1 MSSQHIDI
9 CGKFG
14 PEMDKTVQ
22 AMIARGKGLLAAD
35 ESTSTIGKRFEK
47 ISLEN
52 VESNRQA
59 YRELL
64 FTAPKEYTQYISGVI
79 LYEETLFQSTLSG
92 KPFSEVLTEAGVVPG
107 IKLDLGVKNLPGT
120 DGEQATQGLDD
131 LEKRIKKYYD
141 RGARFAKWRAV
152 YKINDKGLP
161 SQLAVDQNAETLARY
176 AAICQENGL
185 VPIVEPEILV
195 MEGSHN
201 IEVSLQVTKR
211 VLAAVFQRLI
221 QHNVDLN
228 RIILKPNMVLPG
240 NDCPTKA
247 ECDKKIAQYTVDALS
262 STVPP
267 AVRGIM
273 FLSGGQS
280 EKQAVETLNEINKVN
295 APKPWALSYS
305 YGRALQDSAIKTW
318 QGKKENVEAAQKAYI
333 EQAKKCS
340 LASKGEL

>member
-1 MSSQHIDI
+1 MAHIDI

-14 PEMDKTVQ
+14 AELDKTVE
-22 AMIARGKGLLAAD
+22 MMVARGKGLLAAD

-47 ISLEN
+47 IQLEN
-52 VESNRQA
+52 IEANRQA

-64 FTAPKEYTQYISGVI
+64 FTAPKEYTQFISGVI

-92 KPFSEVLTEAGVVPG
+92 KAFAELLTESGVVPG
-107 IKLDLGVKNLPGT
+107 IKLDLGVKELPGT
-120 DGEQATQGLDD
+120 DGETATQGLDD
-131 LEKRIKKYYD
+131 LEKRIQKYYA

-152 YKINDKGLP
+152 YKVSDNGLP
-161 SQLAVDQNAETLARY
+161 SQLCVAQNAETLARY
-176 AAICQENGL
+176 AAICQQNGL

-201 IEVSLQVTKR
+201 IETSLNVTKR
-211 VLAAVFQRLI
+211 VLASVFQALI
-221 QHNVDLN
+221 QHNVNLN

-240 NDCPTKA
+240 NNSPTKA
-247 ECDKKIAQYTVDALS
+247 EDDKKIAEYTIDALT

-280 EKQAVETLNEINKVN
+280 EQQAVETLNAINKVN
-295 APKPWALSYS
+295 APKPWAISYS
-305 YGRALQDSAIKTW
+305 YGRALQDSTIRTW
-318 QGKKENVEAAQKAYI
+318 AGKKENVEAAQKAYL

-340 LASKGEL
+340 LAAKGEL